1 MYFILSSINIWSITY
16 LAIWQKRVSYREYIE
31 DLYYDKK
38 LTKKEQLILDFLKDN
53 NVDIEEVIDAIIK
66 ANGFVGV
73 GLVRLQDI
81 MIDAVKK
88 HFKQESLD
96 KIMNG

>member
-1 MYFILSSINIWSITY
+1 M
-16 LAIWQKRVSYREYIE
+16 QIE
-31 DLYYDKK
+31 K

-53 NVDIEEVIDAIIK
+53 NVDMSEVIDVIIK

-73 GLVRLQDI
+73 GLVTLEEYVVKAI
-81 MIDAVKK
+81 KK
-88 HFKQESLD
+88 HHKYESLD

>member
-1 MYFILSSINIWSITY
+1 MQFND
-16 LAIWQKRVSYREYIE
+16 RE
-31 DLYYDKK
+31 K
-38 LTKKEQLILDFLKDN
+38 LILDFLKDN
-53 NVDIEEVIDAIIK
+53 NVDIEEVIDVIIK

-73 GLVRLQDI
+73 GLVRLQEI

>member
-1 MYFILSSINIWSITY
+1 MTNKNRRIIMQI
-16 LAIWQKRVSYREYIE
+16 
-31 DLYYDKK
+31 DK
-38 LTKKEQLILDFLKDN
+38 LTDREKLILDFLKDN

-81 MIDAVKK
+81 IIDAVKK
-88 HFKQESLD
+88 HFKKESLD

>member
-1 MYFILSSINIWSITY
+1 MQFND
-16 LAIWQKRVSYREYIE
+16 RE
-31 DLYYDKK
+31 K
-38 LTKKEQLILDFLKDN
+38 LILDFLKDN
-53 NVDIEEVIDAIIK
+53 NVDIEEVIDVIIK

-81 MIDAVKK
+81 LIDAVKK

>member
-1 MYFILSSINIWSITY
+1 MMQI
-16 LAIWQKRVSYREYIE
+16 
-31 DLYYDKK
+31 DK
-38 LTKKEQLILDFLKDN
+38 LTDREKLILDFLKDN
-53 NVDIEEVIDAIIK
+53 SVDIEEVIDAIIK

-73 GLVRLQDI
+73 GLVSLQDI
-81 MIDAVKK
+81 MIGAVKK

>member
-1 MYFILSSINIWSITY
+1 MKFND
-16 LAIWQKRVSYREYIE
+16 RE
-31 DLYYDKK
+31 K
-38 LTKKEQLILDFLKDN
+38 LILDFLKDN
-53 NVDIEEVIDAIIK
+53 NVDIEEVIDVIIK

-81 MIDAVKK
+81 LIDAVKK